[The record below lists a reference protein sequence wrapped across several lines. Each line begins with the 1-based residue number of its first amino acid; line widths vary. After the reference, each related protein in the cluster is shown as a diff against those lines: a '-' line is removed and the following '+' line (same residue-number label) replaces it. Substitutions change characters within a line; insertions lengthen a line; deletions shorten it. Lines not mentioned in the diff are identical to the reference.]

1 MKTRILCL
9 LATALSALATAQAKP
24 KDPVKAVYE
33 VDFDMNFDNREFY
46 KSAFSESMT
55 IFGARL
61 TPTVGLTIQQ
71 EEGTRHSV
79 MAGID
84 VMKDFGSP
92 MATPK
97 ELLKEPTLYYRLDK
111 DCGKLDLEL
120 YAGIW
125 IDEDIV
131 NHPSDFITAGEM
143 VDISGVAEGKEIC
156 QAAFSAGVD
165 HETFSLGLTYLSHPV
180 ASYLKVG
187 LREAELHEETFEV
200 VVIELQRI

>member
-92 MATPK
+92 LATPK

-120 YAGIW
+120 YAGI
-125 IDEDIV
+125 
-131 NHPSDFITAGEM
+131 
-143 VDISGVAEGKEIC
+143 
-156 QAAFSAGVD
+156 FSR
-165 HETFSLGLTYLSHPV
+165 
-180 ASYLKVG
+180 K
-187 LREAELHEETFEV
+187 
-200 VVIELQRI
+200 